1 MALGVWRIRTDEAVI
16 LARGDCES
24 GPAELLDP
32 NMTITTLLR
41 DPDASLDRLADL
53 SGYGPVPGGSAV
65 LAPVDAQ
72 PVWAA
77 GVTYARSLS
86 ARMQEA
92 RDGGDVYDRI
102 YSAERPELF
111 FKSAGQNAIGTGD
124 QLGIRAD
131 STWNVPEPELGI
143 VADHAGELR
152 AYVLG
157 NDMSSRS
164 IEGDNP
170 LYLPQAKTYDRSCGI
185 GPCIVPVAAA
195 GSWRDFTIE
204 LSVERQQHTVFDQ
217 QTRLTALRRTPAEL
231 LGWLNRANSF
241 PDGVVLLT
249 GTGIVPPPDFTLR
262 ERDVV
267 VIRCTGLGTL
277 RNDIVTV
284 GRN

>member
-1 MALGVWRIRTDEAVI
+1 HPPMRIPRSVRAQ
-16 LARGDCES
+16 
-24 GPAELLDP
+24 
-32 NMTITTLLR
+32 TT
-41 DPDASLDRLADL
+41 SLDRLADL
-53 SGYGPVPGGSAV
+53 RGYGPVPDGSAV

-92 RDGGDVYDRI
+92 RDSGDVYDRI

-111 FKSAGQNAIGTGD
+111 FKSAGANAIGTGD

-204 LSVERQQHTVFDQ
+204 LSVERQQHTIFDQ
-217 QTRLTALRRTPAEL
+217 RTRLTALRRTPAEL

-241 PDGVVLLT
+241 PDGVGLLT
-249 GTGIVPPPDFTLR
+249 GTGLVPPPDFPLR
-262 ERDVV
+262 VRVV
-267 VIRCTGLGTL
+267 VVLRGPGLGTL
-277 RNDIVTV
+277 RNDIVAV
-284 GRN
+284 GGS